1 MTQADAEGLIGA
13 LDVVKAAAPDETQAA
28 MTKALTQLGDR
39 GWPERAGHLSDA
51 LTVASR
57 NGWSAGFRLKKAWLI
72 HNEVAD
78 AAVLWQSLAGKL
90 TDPSVD
96 VAKLAQEIDD
106 TVRPL
111 LTAIVTDCSVLTDE
125 DKARVELA
133 ERLKQMET
141 NKAIDINVVLAP
153 FIASPSERAAIIT
166 ALANDGQFAGAIDVK
181 QGLLYKVSPNP
192 WFRLFTYLSP
202 VLFFFVTAGLLIGI
216 SALHGVFGSGFPV
229 QVWGVVRKPGGAAV
243 FSWHKLLGP
252 YLLVMAGVVAH
263 LVVENIKQGQ
273 AGVQILA
280 MNDLL
285 TWLTLRWVGLAL
297 SYLPVIVVVVG
308 LSVLGVGGS
317 GHDLTLWL
325 AAGYSVDSVA
335 GLILNRFDTGS
346 SALTAVNTIA
356 KPVTAAA
363 AK

>member
-1 MTQADAEGLIGA
+1 MTQADAEGLIDA
-13 LDVVKAAAPDETQAA
+13 LDQVKAAVPDETQAA

-39 GWPERAGHLSDA
+39 GWPERAQHLSDA
-51 LTVASR
+51 LTVANR
-57 NGWSAGFRLKKAWLI
+57 NGWSAGFRLEKAWLI
-72 HNEVAD
+72 HNEIAD
-78 AAVLWQSLAGKL
+78 AAVLWKNLAGKL
-90 TDPSVD
+90 NDPNVD

-111 LTAIVTDCSVLTDE
+111 LTGVVANCSLLTNE

-133 ERLKQMET
+133 ERLKKMET
-141 NKAIDINVVLAP
+141 NKAIDINVVLTP
-153 FIASPSERAAIIT
+153 FIANPSERAAVIT
-166 ALANDGQFAGAIDVK
+166 TLASDGKFAGAIDVK
-181 QGLLYKVSPNP
+181 RGLLYKVSPNP
-192 WFRLFTYLSP
+192 WFRWFTYFSP
-202 VLFFFVTAGLLIGI
+202 VLFFFVTGGVLIGI
-216 SALHGVFGSGFPV
+216 SALHSVFGSGFPV
-229 QVWGVVRKPGGAAV
+229 QVWGVVRKPGAAAV

-252 YLLVMAGVVAH
+252 YLLVMGGVVAH

-273 AGVQILA
+273 AGVQLLA
-280 MNDLL
+280 MDDLL

-308 LSVLGVGGS
+308 LSVLGVGGT

-335 GLILNRFDTGS
+335 GLILNRFDTQS
-346 SALTAVNTIA
+346 TALTEVNTIA
-356 KPVTAAA
+356 KPLAAAA